1 MNFVDFYSMIFL
13 TQNSLI
19 PLKRILLTGINQFL
33 EIILSHNFMPQM
45 TLPTRVIGRTATLI
59 ENILINRYENK
70 CTFGSITTSVFRI
83 KNPKA
88 TIRGYK
94 NFDNKSF
101 QSDIKKMDWSLA
113 TENDYVNLGF
123 KTLVQKL

>member
-13 TQNSLI
+13 TQNALI
-19 PLKRILLTGINQFL
+19 PLKCILLTGINQFL

-70 CTFGSITTSVFRI
+70 CTFGSTTTSVL
-83 KNPKA
+83 
-88 TIRGYK
+88 
-94 NFDNKSF
+94 D
-101 QSDIKKMDWSLA
+101 KKP
-113 TENDYVNLGF
+113 
-123 KTLVQKL
+123 